1 MCEESWMNQRCF
13 SKGKADIAFCQANLD
28 TVAVEERAQ
37 QCMFQRGYA
46 LVSKEQAEDTRA
58 GYATIVRVAP
68 LPQSCRFKSDQPTS
82 PSSVRC
88 DARSLDARVFFRF

>member
-1 MCEESWMNQRCF
+1 MGEESWMNQRCF

-37 QCMFQRGYA
+37 QFMFQRGYA

-58 GYATIVRVAP
+58 RYATKALRGANPAP
-68 LPQSCRFKSDQPTS
+68 ADR
-82 PSSVRC
+82 
-88 DARSLDARVFFRF
+88 